1 MKKKRKKLGRP
12 RSRMTPKTV
21 AAILEGVAGC
31 LPIDVAA
38 RAAGV
43 APSTVRS
50 HRERHRDFATALD
63 AAIATAKSSMV
74 ARVRDAAPKDWK
86 AAAWMLERRFPEE
99 FARPE
104 IRATIATANI
114 DTGELTKGILA
125 GLSMIAARWAP
136 MDEPDVED
144 VGPSP
149 IPADPDSPRVVAV
162 DGVLIDNATGAPLPA
177 NRIRRVNGVLI
188 DIETGKPLPVREA
201 HNTLSRS

>member
-1 MKKKRKKLGRP
+1 MARQRKRKIGRP
-12 RSRMTPKTV
+12 RSRMTPKAV

-50 HRERHRDFATALD
+50 HRERHREFATALD
-63 AAIATAKSSMV
+63 AALATAKSSML
-74 ARVRDAAPKDWK
+74 AHVRKAAPKDWK
-86 AAAWMLERRFPEE
+86 AAAWLLERRFPEE

-104 IRATIATANI
+104 IRATIASANI

-125 GLSMIAARWAP
+125 GLSLIAARWAP

-144 VGPSP
+144 LGPSP
-149 IPADPDSPRVVAV
+149 VQPTDA
-162 DGVLIDNATGAPLPA
+162 G
-177 NRIRRVNGVLI
+177 RIVEVNGVLV
-188 DIETGKPLPVREA
+188 DSHTGKPLTNERVVA
-201 HNTLSRS
+201 RS

>member
-1 MKKKRKKLGRP
+1 MKRRRKIGRP
-12 RSRMTPKTV
+12 RSRMTPKNV
-21 AAILEGVAGC
+21 AAILDGIAGG

-63 AAIATAKSSMV
+63 AAIATAKTSML
-74 ARVRDAAPKDWK
+74 AHVREAAPKDWK
-86 AAAWMLERRFPEE
+86 AAAWILERRFPEE

-125 GLSMIAARWAP
+125 GLSTIAARWA
-136 MDEPDVED
+136 DFSQPDTED
-144 VGPSP
+144 VSPSP
-149 IPADPDSPRVVAV
+149 VPAELDAPRVVAV
-162 DGVLIDNATGAPLPA
+162 DGVLIDTTTGAPLPA
-177 NRIRRVNGVLI
+177 SRIRRVNGAFV
-188 DIETGKPLPVREA
+188 DIETGKPLPLREA
-201 HNTLSRS
+201 HDAITRS